1 MAMIFKPEKVD
12 EDVGLQATLVHFGKS
27 VSENDVAL
35 LCSSSGPV
43 FCYSCTCT
51 RVSE

>member
-27 VSENDVAL
+27 VFENETIAL
-35 LCSSSGPV
+35 LCSTSPV
-43 FCYSCTCT
+43 FYYSCT